1 MPHLTHIPDVCRL
14 AAAFAQALPQYGWTL
29 PFASWW
35 HGRVLQCAHS
45 LAPTGGAIEPLS
57 QQHAQRDMVGLTSEA
72 APSCVGC
79 CPSPASQRVLRRE
92 CVALPPGG
100 CHAVPPRAGIRL
112 RAGGSGSLPHD
123 RSIVATSPPTAVRA
137 CARGAR
143 MMREDAWAVSAR
155 ARCGRV
161 QYRAGNEARG
171 GPAAWGGVEAQST
184 RRRRPVYSEY
194 T

>member
-45 LAPTGGAIEPLS
+45 LATGGAIEPLS
-57 QQHAQRDMVGLTSEA
+57 QQHAQRDMMGLTSEA

-92 CVALPPGG
+92 CVAL
-100 CHAVPPRAGIRL
+100 A
-112 RAGGSGSLPHD
+112 AGGLP
-123 RSIVATSPPTAVRA
+123 RSAASCASRDAGRRALAVLGARIIYD
-137 CARGAR
+137 ARG
-143 MMREDAWAVSAR
+143 
-155 ARCGRV
+155 
-161 QYRAGNEARG
+161 
-171 GPAAWGGVEAQST
+171 
-184 RRRRPVYSEY
+184 
-194 T
+194 